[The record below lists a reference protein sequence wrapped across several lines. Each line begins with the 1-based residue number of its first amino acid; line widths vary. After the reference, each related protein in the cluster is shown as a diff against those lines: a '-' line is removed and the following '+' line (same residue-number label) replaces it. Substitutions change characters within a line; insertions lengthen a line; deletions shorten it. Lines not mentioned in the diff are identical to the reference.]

1 MTIAAEIKNCLQ
13 NIKTKIWCVVVKT
26 KYPGH
31 KIVIRDQVFD
41 IGNNINI
48 VEDLSAIIIT
58 GSLDLPNV
66 TFESWSTAGLRKYD
80 AISIYFKYFDSDIDR
95 QNSTVNDMDLILTGY
110 IDTLPISEDKSIGL
124 NYNGLTFKSTLGL
137 AWERT
142 SQIPFTTL
150 PVKDIINTAL
160 KQTDLRAFVTDIVYD
175 SGIPDYL
182 NPKIDSTYY
191 FGNVLEQI
199 RDKYAIQ
206 IYQTGKGVLYIRRP
220 SYFYNAELTVY
231 EYDIQENIFNIDYGD
246 ITQKVDS
253 VCVLGS
259 NCAGI
264 AFDPIAYQLR
274 LGETPDGTTVVPEG
288 DKLNPLFL
296 NRRDF
301 YNQEDCQKFAREKLV
316 ELAKNYA
323 ISFDTIYQTDQNI
336 GDMFII
342 KNSSVI
348 DENQKWII
356 KSRTVTISK
365 DSIICN
371 VVGYSNSIQDLPEN
385 ILLSAIGVLDTDILE
400 LSNRDVIATVLR

>member
-1 MTIAAEIKNCLQ
+1 MKHIKAEV
-13 NIKTKIWCVVVKT
+13 WCVLVKT

-31 KIVIRDQVFD
+31 KLVIKDQVYN
-41 IGNNINI
+41 IGNNISL
-48 VEDLSAIIIT
+48 VEDLSTIIIT

-66 TFESWSTAGLRKYD
+66 TFDSWSTAGLRKYD
-80 AISIYFKYFDSDIDR
+80 AISIYFKYFDSDIER
-95 QNSTVNDMDLILTGY
+95 QNATKESMDLIFTGY
-110 IDTLPISEDKSIGL
+110 IDTLPISEDKSSGL
-124 NYNGLTFKSTLGL
+124 NYNGMTFKSSLGL

-142 SQIPFTTL
+142 SQIPFETL
-150 PVKDIINTAL
+150 PVLDIINTAFE
-160 KQTDLRAFVTDIVYD
+160 QTDLAAFVSHIYYD
-175 SGIPDYL
+175 GEIPNYL
-182 NPKIDSTYY
+182 SPKIDSTHF

-206 IYQTGKGVLYIRRP
+206 IYQTGKGDLYIRRP
-220 SYFYNAELTVY
+220 SYFYNSSLTVF
-231 EYDIQENIFNIDYGD
+231 EYDIQENVFNIDYGD

-274 LGETPDGTTVVPEG
+274 LGVTPTGETIVPDG
-288 DKLNPLFL
+288 DKLNPLYL

-301 YNQEDCQKFAREKLV
+301 YSPEDCQKFAREKLV

-336 GDMFII
+336 GDMFVI

-356 KSRTVTISK
+356 KSRTITISK
-365 DSIICN
+365 DSIKCN
-371 VVGYSNSIQDLPEN
+371 IVGYSNSIQDLPEN
-385 ILLSAIGVLDTDILE
+385 ILLSATGVLDTDILN
-400 LSNRDVIATVLR
+400 LKNRDVIETVLR